1 MFYRGA
7 SGIVIGVLNDYD
19 LSSIR
24 NVPSGQERT
33 GTVPFMAMALLTDK
47 GIAGQVEHLY
57 RYDAESFIWVLTW
70 VCLRYEDGKLLSQGR
85 PLDSWLAVGANRC
98 LEKKSS
104 FLTALGDNNSH
115 PSASHQENWEIVLK
129 CWEVIYYI
137 HYGPTRKYRN
147 TSDREIFRLWLQV
160 HVKGHLP
167 DDLMFGE

>member
-1 MFYRGA
+1 MTTIYRRFEMFPVVRSAQGQYHLWPWPSSRTKA
-7 SGIVIGVLNDYD
+7 SQVR
-19 LSSIR
+19 SSTC
-24 NVPSGQERT
+24 T
-33 GTVPFMAMALLTDK
+33 GTTLNHSS
-47 GIAGQVEHLY
+47 GSE
-57 RYDAESFIWVLTW
+57 VLTW